1 MEAEQQNLVQVPAD
15 LLKSLAASVENLQ
28 KDVRQLQNDNC
39 SLVAEIELLK
49 RNPAHDGPRFHLFLK
64 LPVELRNIIWTM
76 ALTVPQIHIM
86 NDELGSRSKV
96 NTVMQAC
103 REARSQAMSLQLP
116 YFAPNTCTPFRL
128 TRQYMNPDWDTIWLA
143 DRDIWPE
150 VWDMS
155 CPRCDRFQRKSVQK
169 PHHHIKRLA
178 LSFNQW
184 EDPDETLRT
193 ITDPSAGV
201 GSTDILRL
209 FNGIEEL
216 LIVVGDDATIAAR
229 MNERDVMFINPTRN
243 PLYLLRDTFE
253 FSDNVPADLDL
264 QIEPS
269 KLMSCW
275 YSMESR
281 LEKILHHMKKRR
293 GEMRKH
299 EMEGK
304 SFILGIGAVI
314 VKYFCLVNG
323 LSLKEIDTMEDFMDL
338 EDWQVPKVRYV
349 EAFTQRMIG
358 EWFRPLA
365 SPY

>member
-1 MEAEQQNLVQVPAD
+1 
-15 LLKSLAASVENLQ
+15 
-28 KDVRQLQNDNC
+28 
-39 SLVAEIELLK
+39 
-49 RNPAHDGPRFHLFLK
+49 
-64 LPVELRNIIWTM
+64 
-76 ALTVPQIHIM
+76 
-86 NDELGSRSKV
+86 
-96 NTVMQAC
+96 
-103 REARSQAMSLQLP
+103 MSLRLP
-116 YFAPNTCTPFRL
+116 YFAPNTLKPFRL

-143 DRDIWPE
+143 DRDIWSE

-155 CPRCDRFQRKSVQK
+155 CPRCDTGMFQWESVQK
-169 PHHHIKRLA
+169 PQEPHHHTKRLA

-229 MNERDVMFINPTRN
+229 MNERDVMFITPTRN

-253 FSDNVPADLDL
+253 FSDNAPADLDL
-264 QIEPS
+264 QIESS
-269 KLMSCW
+269 KLMTCW
-275 YSMESR
+275 CSMESR

-293 GEMRKH
+293 GEMRKD

-304 SFILGIGAVI
+304 SFILGVGAVI
-314 VKYFCLVNG
+314 VKSFCVVNG
-323 LSLKEIDTMEDFMDL
+323 LSLEEIDTMEYFVDL
-338 EDWQVPKVRYV
+338 ENWQVPKVRYV

-365 SPY
+365 SSY